1 MCRKMGA
8 FSPSA
13 TERGRCDKNGTFFND
28 VKVEILAVR
37 CNGVAECA
45 NGTDEN
51 GCELSFYVLM
61 VAVLGGGI
69 LAIIVSSVSSKL
81 SNLVIL
87 DTPSSTEIE
96 VSESREEEAQNV
108 ILTQQADVEIR
119 KSHSQQ
125 FYNLTLEQTN
135 ENVPETVNTIKL
147 RSTSTSCEF

>member
-8 FSPSA
+8 FSPYA
-13 TERGRCDKNGTFFND
+13 RERCDKNGTFFNN
-28 VKVEILAVR
+28 VTIEIFAVR

-119 KSHSQQ
+119 KCHSQQ

-135 ENVPETVNTIKL
+135 ENVPETVNTIKV